1 MIISANGKKEGWEG
15 QGICIFYENG
25 VGTKISS
32 NIGIQD
38 FDDVRD
44 AMYVLGI
51 TCNICRLKEGT
62 IGIFKDWTFDIEF
75 LKRIMPYAHFTWKD
89 KEPRKYTFIENFE
102 F

>member
-1 MIISANGKKEGWEG
+1 MIINANGKKEGWEG

-32 NIGIQD
+32 NAGIQD
-38 FDDVRD
+38 FNDFRD
-44 AMYVLGI
+44 AMYVQGLWEYVFQ
-51 TCNICRLKEGT
+51 LEG
-62 IGIFKDWTFDIEF
+62 GVMRIFNDCAFDIEF
-75 LKRIMPYAHFTWKD
+75 LKRILPYKHFTWKD